1 MVFNNC
7 PTFTNYISKIDNTQ
21 IDNAKDIDVIMMH
34 NLTECKDDYSK
45 TYGSL
50 WQYYIDKAALL
61 DAGQIKWNKN
71 SIEIFK

>member
-1 MVFNNC
+1 MKVITNTEVVFNNC

-21 IDNAKDIDVIMMH
+21 IDNAKDIDVVMMMH

-50 WQYYIDKAALL
+50 WQCYIDKPALL
-61 DAGQIKWNKN
+61 DAAQI
-71 SIEIFK
+71 